1 MQSLDRTE
9 HTRLLGQVAPAL
21 KDLREEAERIRAGD
35 ITKPV
40 REIAP
45 LSLRVQQLAME
56 CTGQFH
62 DLSTSQYAVM
72 KGGQENLAHLA
83 GACAQVSLAATL
95 CNLAIHH
102 RTECLLYEDADPTPK
117 TSRGQLRRAG
127 DEMQRAATT
136 YRALARLLSRRLAS
150 ASSRA
155 EDQQLIAHALANGS
169 EKASAAASTPVYPA
183 PPRPEPKPFIHTR
196 R

>member
-1 MQSLDRTE
+1 MSE
-9 HTRLLGQVAPAL
+9 HTRLLGQVARAL
-21 KDLREEAERIRAGD
+21 KDLREEAERIREGD
-35 ITKPV
+35 ITRPV

-56 CTGQFH
+56 CTRQFH

-102 RTECLLYEDADPTPK
+102 RTEVLLYEDADPTPMP
-117 TSRGQLRRAG
+117 SRDQLRRAG

-150 ASSRA
+150 AAART
-155 EDQQLIAHALANGS
+155 EDQRLIASALANGS
-169 EKASAAASTPVYPA
+169 ERASAPASTPSSPA
-183 PPRPEPKPFIHTR
+183 PPRPAPKPFAHR
-196 R
+196 RR

>member
-1 MQSLDRTE
+1 MSE

-21 KDLREEAERIRAGD
+21 KDLREEAERIREGD
-35 ITKPV
+35 ITRPV

-56 CTGQFH
+56 CTRQFH

-102 RTECLLYEDADPTPK
+102 RTEVLLYEDADPTPK
-117 TSRGQLRRAG
+117 TSRDQLRRAG

-150 ASSRA
+150 TASRT

-169 EKASAAASTPVYPA
+169 EKASAPASTPSSPA
-183 PPRPEPKPFIHTR
+183 PPRPAPKPFTHTR

>member
-1 MQSLDRTE
+1 MSE

-21 KDLREEAERIRAGD
+21 KDLREEAERIREGA
-35 ITKPV
+35 ITRPV

-56 CTGQFH
+56 CTRQFH

-102 RTECLLYEDADPTPK
+102 RTEVLLYEDADPTPK
-117 TSRGQLRRAG
+117 TSRDQLRRAG

-150 ASSRA
+150 AASRA
-155 EDQQLIAHALANGS
+155 EDQQLIASALANGK
-169 EKASAAASTPVYPA
+169 EKTSNAASTPAYPA
-183 PPRPEPKPFIHTR
+183 PPLPAPKPFTHTR